1 MYIQSTK
8 VSQFHALLK
17 SSQDTW
23 LSFKVRTLGHKFET
37 AFERVVAYNWSPMA
51 GIKCVQP
58 HCSLL
63 VSAGQKHRTG
73 APRQHVDSTWTAR
86 GAEDTLSGRTR
97 PAALWPYISLQLLTW
112 HNPSAGTQNSACVLA
127 TWNLRMLTRDRT
139 RVRNSE
145 QD

>member
-23 LSFKVRTLGHKFET
+23 LPFKVRTLGHKFET

-73 APRQHVDSTWTAR
+73 APRQHVDSTRRGGHTERPHQACRPLALHFTAAAHMAQPLCR
-86 GAEDTLSGRTR
+86 DPELSLCFSNLKSENANKR
-97 PAALWPYISLQLLTW
+97 Q
-112 HNPSAGTQNSACVLA
+112 NAG
-127 TWNLRMLTRDRT
+127 
-139 RVRNSE
+139 
-145 QD
+145 